1 MGVRLVVTG
10 QDPAGKAIVASDDE
24 LSPQR
29 LDVFPNAE
37 FFLLWGSHDRPAL
50 PSEGERPT
58 TAWIPGPIGARFGIS
73 VLPSGY
79 GANAEELRAGLAE
92 IDRELPGL
100 ALTLD
105 LDEPGMHT
113 TDTIDFVM
121 VTSGTVT
128 LELDGGERVELA
140 TGDCVVQNGT
150 RHAWRNAGPE
160 PCTLV
165 ITMVGADRR
174 T

>member
-1 MGVRLVVTG
+1 MGVRLVVIG
-10 QDPAGKAIVASDDE
+10 QDPAGRGIVASDDE
-24 LSPQR
+24 LPPRR

-37 FFLLWGSHDRPAL
+37 FYLLWGSNDLPTL
-50 PSEGERPT
+50 PSDGERLT
-58 TAWIPGPIGARFGIS
+58 TAWIPGPSGARFGIS

-79 GANAEELRAGLAE
+79 GATPEQLRAGLAE

-100 ALTLD
+100 APTLE

-121 VTSGTVT
+121 VTSGSVT
-128 LELDGGERVELA
+128 LEIDGGQRVELA
-140 TGDCVVQNGT
+140 TGDCIVQNGT

-165 ITMVGADRR
+165 ITIVGAVRR

>member
-10 QDPAGKAIVASDDE
+10 EDPAGKAIVTSDDE
-24 LSPQR
+24 LPPQR
-29 LDVFPNAE
+29 LDVFPKAE
-37 FFLLWGSHDRPAL
+37 FYLLWGSHDRPAL
-50 PSEGERPT
+50 PSEGDRPT
-58 TAWIPGPIGARFGIS
+58 TAWIPGPSGARFGIS

-79 GANAEELRAGLAE
+79 GATPEQLRAGLAE

-100 ALTLD
+100 APTLD

-121 VTSGTVT
+121 VMSGVVT
-128 LELDGGERVELA
+128 LELDDGARVELS

-160 PCTLV
+160 PCALA
-165 ITMVGADRR
+165 ITMVGAVRR